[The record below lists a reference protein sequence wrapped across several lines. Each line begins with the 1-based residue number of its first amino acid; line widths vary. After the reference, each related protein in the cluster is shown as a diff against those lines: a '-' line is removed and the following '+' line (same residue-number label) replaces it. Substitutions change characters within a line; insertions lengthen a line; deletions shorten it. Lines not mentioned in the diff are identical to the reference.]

1 MSGRATLRVFIAI
14 DVRIKRGIRPV
25 NATCIETPITPRR
38 SIMIEIEFLLGLILV
53 GLFFIDHRL
62 NKLVKLLTGILAELR
77 KEPRINTDFHG

>member
-1 MSGRATLRVFIAI
+1 
-14 DVRIKRGIRPV
+14 
-25 NATCIETPITPRR
+25 
-38 SIMIEIEFLLGLILV
+38 MIEIEFLLGLILV